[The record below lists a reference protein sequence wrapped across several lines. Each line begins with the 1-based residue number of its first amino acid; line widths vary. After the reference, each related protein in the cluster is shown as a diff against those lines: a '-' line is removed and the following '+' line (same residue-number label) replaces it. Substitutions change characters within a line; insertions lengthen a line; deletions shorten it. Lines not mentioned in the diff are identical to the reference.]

1 MTNPSHS
8 KTNTAAFQSV
18 QESLANIRKE
28 LKPFVRQLD
37 SDDPEQ
43 KAQAQSV
50 VALSIG
56 TLRYMGARLK
66 GKDQGRTP
74 EDPLRQELDQMRK
87 VLVALEKKRKVREES
102 LPTKKEGKT
111 QSEETE
117 KVVEKEEGGKKIA
130 KIATTSATKR
140 PRRSI

>member
-1 MTNPSHS
+1 MTKPSHS
-8 KTNTAAFQSV
+8 AAAFQSV
-18 QESLANIRKE
+18 KESLANIRKE

-66 GKDQGRTP
+66 GKDQGRTT

-87 VLVALEKKRKVREES
+87 VLVALEKKRKAREET
-102 LPTKKEGKT
+102 LPKKKDDKAEN
-111 QSEETE
+111 Q
-117 KVVEKEEGGKKIA
+117 EKEEIAEKEGAGKKA
-130 KIATTSATKR
+130 SKITTGSATKR
-140 PRRSI
+140 QRRSI